1 MFLILY
7 LSFNIY
13 IECMQYHRKYLAM
26 KWDDDRKQDE
36 LTEKYPI

>member
-1 MFLILY
+1 MFLNLY

-13 IECMQYHRKYLAM
+13 IECSSITEKYPAKKM
-26 KWDDDRKQDE
+26 DDDRKQDE